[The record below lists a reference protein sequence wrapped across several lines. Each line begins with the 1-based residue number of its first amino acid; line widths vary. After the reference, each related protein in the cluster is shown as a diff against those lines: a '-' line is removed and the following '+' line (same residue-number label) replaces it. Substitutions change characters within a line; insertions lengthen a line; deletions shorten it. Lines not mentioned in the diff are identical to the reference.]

1 MSSVRCIL
9 GVNGASGKPLHLCP
23 NCGAFVRDGTWIER
37 FSEQSVR
44 NVWICATCE
53 GEFET
58 PVALSGNEKHGSIRR
73 DMARS
78 ARRSENGLCAEVGDG
93 MKG

>member
-23 NCGAFVRDGTWIER
+23 NCGAFVADGTWIER
-37 FSEQSVR
+37 LSGQSVR
-44 NVWICATCE
+44 NVWVCGICK

-58 PVALSGNEKHGSIRR
+58 SVAFSDNAKHTSI
-73 DMARS
+73 
-78 ARRSENGLCAEVGDG
+78 
-93 MKG
+93 